1 MYQIIIGAPL
11 LLDPLSLLFIGLILL
26 VSLPAAVHSIGYLRH
41 EYPAPKIA
49 LAWGLLIAFVLSMLC
64 VVTASNALLFLV
76 AWEMMSLFSYFL
88 VVFDSENE
96 KSVKAGMI
104 YIVMTHVGTAFIT
117 AAFLLLYRH
126 AGSFDFA
133 AMKAACG
140 TLSSHDKNILF
151 FLFLAG
157 FGTKA
162 GIVPLH
168 VWLPYAHPQ
177 APSPVSAIMSGV
189 MIKTAVY
196 GIVRCIIGI
205 VGVDA
210 WWWGNVV
217 LVLASASCLI
227 GVIYALMEHD
237 IKRLLAYHSV
247 ENIGILLLGVGASMV
262 FFKSGLPVLG
272 VFALAAG
279 LYHTLNHAIFKSLL
293 FLCAGNIYTAT
304 GTRDIEKL
312 GGLITRMPWTA
323 AAFLAGSLAISA
335 LPPFNGFISE
345 WLTLQSLFLGA
356 LAGTSALKM
365 LMCIYASVLALT
377 GGLAAACFVKA
388 FGITFLAMPRSTE
401 AASAKE
407 APLSMLVSTGFLA
420 LCTLLFGLAASPVF
434 KALTAVAAQVSGTDM
449 TGIPVSL
456 NLWTI
461 AAPAAN
467 GARLSG
473 PLIALVLVG
482 AGLAAYGALR
492 LLSGKRRVTAGRT
505 WDCGYYALDARTE
518 YSATGFSKP
527 FRIAFSFFL
536 KPYRRTELIKE
547 SHYHVRSMRYEVYT
561 TPVIKRYIYGP
572 ALALVLSTAKV
583 MRRLQTGS
591 IHFYIAYIF
600 ITIVIL
606 LLCL

>member
-1 MYQIIIGAPL
+1 
-11 LLDPLSLLFIGLILL
+11 
-26 VSLPAAVHSIGYLRH
+26 
-41 EYPAPKIA
+41 
-49 LAWGLLIAFVLSMLC
+49 
-64 VVTASNALLFLV
+64 
-76 AWEMMSLFSYFL
+76 
-88 VVFDSENE
+88 
-96 KSVKAGMI
+96 
-104 YIVMTHVGTAFIT
+104 
-117 AAFLLLYRH
+117 
-126 AGSFDFA
+126 
-133 AMKAACG
+133 
-140 TLSSHDKNILF
+140 
-151 FLFLAG
+151 
-157 FGTKA
+157 
-162 GIVPLH
+162 
-168 VWLPYAHPQ
+168 
-177 APSPVSAIMSGV
+177 
-189 MIKTAVY
+189 
-196 GIVRCIIGI
+196 
-205 VGVDA
+205 
-210 WWWGNVV
+210 
-217 LVLASASCLI
+217 
-227 GVIYALMEHD
+227 
-237 IKRLLAYHSV
+237 
-247 ENIGILLLGVGASMV
+247 
-262 FFKSGLPVLG
+262 
-272 VFALAAG
+272 
-279 LYHTLNHAIFKSLL
+279 
-293 FLCAGNIYTAT
+293 
-304 GTRDIEKL
+304 
-312 GGLITRMPWTA
+312 
-323 AAFLAGSLAISA
+323 
-335 LPPFNGFISE
+335 
-345 WLTLQSLFLGA
+345 
-356 LAGTSALKM
+356 
-365 LMCIYASVLALT
+365 
-377 GGLAAACFVKA
+377 
-388 FGITFLAMPRSTE
+388 
-401 AASAKE
+401 
-407 APLSMLVSTGFLA
+407 
-420 LCTLLFGLAASPVF
+420 LFGLAASPVF